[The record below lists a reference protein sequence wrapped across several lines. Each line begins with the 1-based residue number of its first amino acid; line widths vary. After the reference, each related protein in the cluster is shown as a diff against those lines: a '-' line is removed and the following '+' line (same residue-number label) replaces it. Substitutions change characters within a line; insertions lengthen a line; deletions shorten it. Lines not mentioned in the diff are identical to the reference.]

1 MTEPLARRMWRA
13 LEAYHGFVYFAPEA
27 DEEFTAVGLEP
38 GMMGYFASRSAPMGR
53 VGADVVIATFFNFEP
68 GLVRRAIPEAWHRA
82 SPAGVLAARLRAA
95 DRGLRRMLGDRLDQA
110 DIATGATLAYRA
122 AAACPLVGRPLFAGH
137 VELPWPEEPHLA
149 LWHGI
154 TLLREFRG
162 DGHIATLVAEGVD
175 GCEALVLHA
184 AAGDVPARVLQ
195 ATRAWS
201 DEQWAAT
208 ERRLVTRGWLA
219 ADGSL
224 TEEGRAHRTRVE
236 AQTDQLATAPWA
248 ALTADECE
256 WLRQLGKELSRG
268 ILAAGGL
275 RS

>member
-1 MTEPLARRMWRA
+1 MTEPLSRRMWRA

-27 DEEFTAVGLEP
+27 DQEFTAIGLEP
-38 GMMGYFASRSAPMGR
+38 GMMGYFASRAAAMGE

-68 GLVRRAIPEAWHRA
+68 GLVRSAIPEAWRRA
-82 SPAGVLAARLRAA
+82 TPHAVLDARRRAA
-95 DRGLRRMLGDRLDQA
+95 DRGLRRMLGDRLDRA
-110 DIATGATLAYRA
+110 DIARAATLTYRA
-122 AAACPLVGRPLFAGH
+122 ASACPLVGRPLFAGH

-201 DEQWAAT
+201 DEAWAAT
-208 ERRLVTRGWLA
+208 ERRLVERGWLRT
-219 ADGSL
+219 DGTL
-224 TEEGRAHRTRVE
+224 TDAGRAHRTRVE
-236 AQTDQLATAPWA
+236 EQTDALAATPWNV
-248 ALTADECE
+248 LGDEECE
-256 WLRQLGKELSRG
+256 WLRQVGKDLSRG
-268 ILAAGGL
+268 ILEAGGL
-275 RS
+275 RR

>member
-1 MTEPLARRMWRA
+1 MWRA

-27 DEEFTAVGLEP
+27 DEEFTSVGLDP
-38 GMMGYFASRSAPMGR
+38 GMMGYFASRSAAMGA

-68 GLVRRAIPEAWHRA
+68 GLVRRVIPEAWHRS
-82 SPAGVLAARLRAA
+82 SPAAILAARLRAA
-95 DRGLRRMLGDRLDQA
+95 DRGLRRMLGDRLDAA
-110 DIATGATLAYRA
+110 DIAAAATLTYRA

-137 VELPWPEEPHLA
+137 VELAWPEEPHLA

-201 DEQWAAT
+201 DDQWART
-208 ERRLVTRGWLA
+208 ERRLVTRGWLTTE
-219 ADGSL
+219 GTL
-224 TEEGRAHRTRVE
+224 TEDGRAHRVRVE
-236 AQTDQLATAPWA
+236 AQTDRLAATPWA
-248 ALTADECE
+248 ALSPDECE
-256 WLRQLGKELSRG
+256 SLRQLGKELSRG